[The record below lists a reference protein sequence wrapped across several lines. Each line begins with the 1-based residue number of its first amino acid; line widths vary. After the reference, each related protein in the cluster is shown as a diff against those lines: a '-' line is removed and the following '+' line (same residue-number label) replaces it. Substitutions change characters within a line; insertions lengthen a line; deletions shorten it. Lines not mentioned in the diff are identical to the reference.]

1 VTEVPVPV
9 RLRRQDGGRI
19 VEITWDEDGH
29 TGRYAARTLR
39 LGCQCA
45 ACVEEMSGR
54 PILDPAS
61 VPDDVHA
68 LGLRLVGA
76 YALHIAWSDGH
87 SSGIYPW
94 DRLLAACPCDRCAA
108 RRGDPTTT

>member
-1 VTEVPVPV
+1 MTVPVPIAIR
-9 RLRRQDGGRI
+9 RLEAGR
-19 VEITWDEDGH
+19 VLEIDWDERGH
-29 TGRYAARTLR
+29 TGRYPARGLR

-54 PILDPAS
+54 PILDPAG
-61 VPDDVHA
+61 VPADVHA
-68 LGLRLVGA
+68 LALRLVGA

-94 DRLLAACPCDRCAA
+94 DRLLAACPCDRCAT
-108 RRGDPTTT
+108 RRGEPPTT